1 MSRILIVGCGDL
13 GTGVGALLADDG
25 HQVFGLKRTP
35 PSDTGPIEYIKADL
49 TKPSDLADLDTDFE
63 QVLIILTPD
72 GRDVEAYRHV
82 FIDGVNNLLQIFTE
96 KNPTTSFIFISS
108 TSVYGQTDGSWVDED
123 SVTRPGSE
131 RGEILLAAEQAVLA
145 QNPHNTV
152 VRFSGIYGPG
162 RGRLLKTVTAGT
174 EVQREP
180 PACTNRI
187 HREDCIGVMQFILE
201 KKLAGETLASIYVA
215 TDDDPSPMWDI
226 VTWLADMM
234 DAPAPIAKPADASA
248 SQNKRIRNQRIKAL
262 GYEFRYSSYR
272 DGYRAMPGSKFS
284 S

>member
-1 MSRILIVGCGDL
+1 MSRILIAGCGDL
-13 GTGVGALLADDG
+13 GAGVGARLIEDG
-25 HQVFGLKRTP
+25 HQVFGLKRNP
-35 PSDTGPIEYIKADL
+35 PAYDGSIEYIKADL
-49 TKPSDLADLDTDFE
+49 TKFSDVAGLKTDFE

-72 GRDVEAYRHV
+72 GRDVAAYRHV
-82 FIDGVNNLLQIFTE
+82 FVDGVNNLLQIFTE
-96 KNPTTSFIFISS
+96 KNPAASFTFISS
-108 TSVYGQTDGSWVDED
+108 TSVYGQTDGAWVDED
-123 SVTRPGSE
+123 SETRPGSE

-145 QNPHNTV
+145 QNPRNTV
-152 VRFSGIYGPG
+152 IRFSGIYGPG
-162 RGRLLKTVTAGT
+162 RGRLLKKVAVGG
-174 EVQREP
+174 EVQKEP
-180 PACTNRI
+180 PAYANRI

-215 TDDDPSPMWDI
+215 TDDDPSPMWNI

-234 DAPAPIAKPADASA
+234 DAPAPTAKPADASA
-248 SQNKRIRNQRIKAL
+248 SQNKRISNKRIKAL